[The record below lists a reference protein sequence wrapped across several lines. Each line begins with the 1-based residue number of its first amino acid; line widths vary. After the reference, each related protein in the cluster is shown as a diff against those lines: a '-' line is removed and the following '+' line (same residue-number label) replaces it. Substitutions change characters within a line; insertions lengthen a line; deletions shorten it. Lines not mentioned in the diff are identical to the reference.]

1 MTFSLVLGHVM
12 KQESATE
19 TLREPCKV
27 SFCHI
32 LQRYELTS
40 QYSTQVR
47 CWMCELVLLIIP
59 VLEVDEDAQ
68 VMRSCDHAHA
78 RASKLRTQLVVPLC
92 TNTLL
97 GAVDVEGRNGRV
109 VGGLFGEVGDS
120 DSLAVASHAVGA
132 ARGSRVRCL
141 QGGVRV
147 FDLPVTLQVSV
158 LVCNTL
164 CKTYPEELAQR

>member
-1 MTFSLVLGHVM
+1 MRG
-12 KQESATE
+12 
-19 TLREPCKV
+19 
-27 SFCHI
+27 
-32 LQRYELTS
+32 
-40 QYSTQVR
+40 
-47 CWMCELVLLIIP
+47 WMCELVFLIISL
-59 VLEVDEDAQ
+59 LEGDEDAQ
-68 VMRSCDHAHA
+68 VVLPRCHFDTGTGEFG
-78 RASKLRTQLVVPLC
+78 RYLVKSPGSD
-92 TNTLL
+92 TLL
-97 GAVDVEGRNGRV
+97 RAVDVEGGNGRV

-120 DSLAVASHAVGA
+120 DSLAVAGHAVGA